1 MSKFKQ
7 FVTPHSHP
15 QSLDSGSTPAAF
27 AKREV
32 ELGSGAIT
40 CTDHGSLAAAY
51 EVYSLGKKHGLTS
64 IIGLEGYFRDDDC
77 DILKGLGVPKTDTVP
92 RGMDR
97 ERWAAEHPTGSFY
110 DYLKYLHVTLHAID
124 YDGYL
129 CMVRL
134 LSRADARAEQH
145 GSERK
150 PLFSW
155 ADLEELAA
163 HKVTATSSCLVGMVQ
178 RHLVDQEN
186 QDAAQAYFQRMKHLF
201 GDRFYVE
208 VFPHVCSHN
217 WVNKVF
223 VDVVDQDGNEE
234 RLRFYA
240 GKKLRTS
247 ANEEGGVTAEDLA
260 ARYDPAQHKELLEVM
275 NYRRWTPFEKR
286 YTIKNVTK
294 IQDYVQNECTAMAPN
309 GDIQWGTNRY
319 VMELAEKYQVPVLI
333 ADDSHFAHPE
343 EKAVQDAR
351 LAQLGD
357 WKFWGCFEAKTP
369 VDMADG
375 TSKPISQIKP
385 GDMVLTYD
393 FTNARVVSAPVTAVM
408 PTPATQES
416 FVCHEFLSRG
426 GRGQRRAVV
435 STPNHSFWSENGWCE
450 ISRCESRIGARA
462 PRPNRALQEV
472 LDGVLLGDASISIA
486 GRRSDVAY
494 FTYGYAESQQD
505 LTAIVAGYLGTNTR
519 TQIRTAPQQPFT
531 VTNSAHPSFRSQHTR
546 WYSNQGRKAVP
557 RDLKLTPRMLA
568 WWYMDD
574 GSVCI
579 GRPRPAAAGGI
590 RSNTVQARLYTNC
603 FSKDDVDFLLS
614 ELLKLGIK
622 GYKYEY
628 GQGWFIAISRR
639 GWERLSQVVGPYV
652 PPPLRYKL
660 APSAP
665 DYVPDT
671 TPGFDGETVYCIAQ
685 KRQRALPTGKPTIDT
700 SWKYDIEVAGHHCF
714 FVDGLLVHNS
724 YHRQSSD
731 EAWAYFRDHQHVAEA
746 TFEGWV
752 QNTLDW
758 ASRFKDFKFDAA
770 PKLPTNFY
778 PRDTLA
784 NTKRLVTEH
793 GRVLKR
799 PEYMARL
806 KAELDLLHRNGTID
820 LLPYF
825 FLGEEA
831 CSFFERQ
838 GWITGPGRGSA
849 AGLLLAYLLGITHV
863 DPLKYGLSMERFLTV
878 DRIRSGKLPDI
889 DQDLPFRDPLV
900 GWATDVLEFEA
911 EDGTTHVVPE
921 TLVVRTN
928 KGPMTVREAL
938 ASGAELE
945 PWWLE
950 RKAIED

>member
-1 MSKFKQ
+1 MPKFKQ
-7 FVTPHSHP
+7 FCTPHCHP

-51 EVYSLGKKHGLTS
+51 DVYSLGKKHGLTS

-77 DILKGLGVPKTDTVP
+77 DILKRLGVPKTDTVP

-97 ERWAAEHPTGSFY
+97 ERWLAEHPTGSFY

-124 YDGYL
+124 YEGYL

-163 HKVTATSSCLVGMVQ
+163 HNVTATSSCLVGMIQ

-186 QDAAQAYFQRMKHLF
+186 QDAALAYFQRMKHLF
-201 GDRFYVE
+201 KDRFYVE

-234 RLRFYA
+234 RLRFYM

-247 ANEEGGVTAEDLA
+247 ANEKEGVTAEDLA
-260 ARYDPAQHKELLEVM
+260 ARYDPGQHRELLEVM
-275 NYRRWTPFEKR
+275 NYRKWTPFEKK

-294 IQDYVQNECTAMAPN
+294 VQDYVQNECTAMAPD

-319 VMELAEKYQVPVLI
+319 VMELAEQHQVPVLI

-357 WKFWGCFEAKTP
+357 WKFWG
-369 VDMADG
+369 
-375 TSKPISQIKP
+375 
-385 GDMVLTYD
+385 
-393 FTNARVVSAPVTAVM
+393 
-408 PTPATQES
+408 
-416 FVCHEFLSRG
+416 
-426 GRGQRRAVV
+426 
-435 STPNHSFWSENGWCE
+435 
-450 ISRCESRIGARA
+450 
-462 PRPNRALQEV
+462 
-472 LDGVLLGDASISIA
+472 
-486 GRRSDVAY
+486 
-494 FTYGYAESQQD
+494 
-505 LTAIVAGYLGTNTR
+505 
-519 TQIRTAPQQPFT
+519 
-531 VTNSAHPSFRSQHTR
+531 
-546 WYSNQGRKAVP
+546 
-557 RDLKLTPRMLA
+557 
-568 WWYMDD
+568 
-574 GSVCI
+574 
-579 GRPRPAAAGGI
+579 
-590 RSNTVQARLYTNC
+590 
-603 FSKDDVDFLLS
+603 
-614 ELLKLGIK
+614 
-622 GYKYEY
+622 
-628 GQGWFIAISRR
+628 
-639 GWERLSQVVGPYV
+639 
-652 PPPLRYKL
+652 
-660 APSAP
+660 
-665 DYVPDT
+665 
-671 TPGFDGETVYCIAQ
+671 
-685 KRQRALPTGKPTIDT
+685 
-700 SWKYDIEVAGHHCF
+700 
-714 FVDGLLVHNS
+714 S

-731 EAWAYFRDHQHVAEA
+731 EAWAYFRDRQNVPEA

-752 QNTLDW
+752 QNTIDW
-758 ASRFKDFKFDAA
+758 ASRFKGFKFDAT

-778 PRDTLA
+778 PSATLEH
-784 NTKRLVTEH
+784 TKRLILEH

-825 FLGEEA
+825 FLGEEV
-831 CSFFERQ
+831 CSFYERQ
-838 GWITGPGRGSA
+838 GWLTGPGRGSA
-849 AGLLLAYLLGITHV
+849 AGLLMTYLLGITHV

-911 EDGTTHVVPE
+911 EDGTRHIVPE
-921 TLVVRTN
+921 TLVVKTD
-928 KGPMTVREAL
+928 KGAMTIREAL
-938 ASGAELE
+938 AAGAELE

-950 RKAIED
+950 RNKFEV